1 MAITR
6 RQARRLAMQILF
18 ANEFLKED
26 YREVAARVLKSLGAE
41 ADDFTME
48 LVRLATEQEEQLN
61 RLIAENL
68 RNWDLQRVAVFDRVL
83 LRMALAEM
91 LNFPDIP
98 PEVTINE
105 AIEICKEFCNTKSR
119 RFINGILDA
128 IFKKMQQGKLPTVPF
143 PSHNNSTSEQ

>member
-1 MAITR
+1 MGISR

-26 YREVAARVLKSLGAE
+26 YQEVSQRVLKSLNAE
-41 ADDFTME
+41 ADTFTME
-48 LVRLATEQEEQLN
+48 LVRLATEQQDILN
-61 RLIAENL
+61 QLIAENL

-105 AIEICKEFCNTKSR
+105 AVEICKDFCNSKSR

-128 IFKKMQQGKLPTVPF
+128 IYKKMQQGPLSTINF
-143 PSHNNSTSEQ
+143 PSPNKSTSE

>member
-1 MAITR
+1 MGISR

-26 YREVAARVLKSLGAE
+26 YQEVAQRVLKSLNAE
-41 ADDFTME
+41 ADSFTME
-48 LVRLATEQEEQLN
+48 LVRLATEQQDILN
-61 RLIAENL
+61 QLIAENL

-105 AIEICKEFCNTKSR
+105 AVEICKDFCNSKSR

-128 IFKKMQQGKLPTVPF
+128 IYKKMQQGQLSTINF
-143 PSHNNSTSEQ
+143 PSHNKSTSE